1 MNISRSA
8 SHTSLNL
15 ISEQELSECDREK
28 LHLLG
33 GIQGG
38 AGHVIFFHNPNGKI
52 VAVDTSI
59 YSIPWI
65 KDPEKKDDS
74 TAAEA
79 EHIIGTHLQAMIPD
93 DLYGTIFESIR
104 DMMVACSRRTFLF
117 TKQCGGSY
125 AISLSSTM
133 EDCSLIGM
141 EIEEVDDE
149 DETATFHTTLVH
161 LGRIMEFDAKDKIA
175 ETACDT
181 VFTLFRKYDRGMVYR
196 FNDDLS
202 GEVIHEIKND
212 SLDSS
217 YMGMRF
223 PASDIPLPARELY
236 IKNGLRYIHDV
247 DAKDNPLISIQ
258 SMEIDLT
265 QCRMRAVAKPHVVYL
280 RNMGVVSSLSLA
292 IVVDNELWGLLAFH
306 AYDKPFKPSLH
317 QRIAC
322 ETVTSMLSVRIEAL
336 LRKIQS
342 NRLINLGDILMR
354 WKPEK
359 SAVHNLFNLGE
370 KILEVV
376 DADVLVACIE
386 DPRKNEGDSLVVGDV
401 SLAPKDHFWERFKT
415 HPSRELC
422 TCSTRAA
429 IEAMELTQ
437 EDCPASGFVY
447 FREGRTQ
454 IMLGR
459 SLRSTDVVW
468 AGDPDAPKLRIGGI
482 LNPRASFNQFMEKA
496 KKESRSW
503 TESDLN
509 AIRVF
514 RDHVCQHSHQ
524 WIMSLLKT
532 DIDEANQKYMNALDR
547 AQDNYEF
554 FAHMSHELRTPF
566 HGVMGC
572 LNILNDSFMELS
584 PKEVSDL
591 VNTALASGNHMLS
604 LLNEILKISKDKHLA
619 HKAVQ
624 EEAIYQSLAFEAVD
638 GLKSLAVNKSIDF
651 KCEITPNQDKVVIL
665 TDRTKI
671 IQIVSN
677 ILNNAIKFVGEGSIE
692 VRFHLLDELQ
702 DAVSLWKSEAST
714 YEGVAFTMEEGK
726 MFTSIDEVQ
735 QFTSSRSLGDGMKW
749 MLVCV
754 KDTGCGMKADEL
766 TAMFE
771 PYTQS
776 SNGSNRVFQG
786 TGLGL
791 FICVS
796 LCQQLHGFIACSSTK
811 DVGTAFHVCVPVGV
825 GSPSSTG
832 GSLPATP
839 DEKVEDKHIPIRGPV
854 LIADDNKVNLKVL
867 HRAFTMELKKAGLD
881 IEVTTTNGGSEAI
894 RLYKEMRPS
903 LVIIDYHMPEID
915 GIAAMKALREVESD
929 LKLPASYIM
938 SYTADVTEQ
947 ATELLR
953 RSGANEIMEKPPP
966 KGFIANLVRRLEIV
980 SGTPPGL

>member
-1 MNISRSA
+1 MSISRSV
-8 SHTSLNL
+8 SQTNLNL

-38 AGHVIFFHNPNGKI
+38 AGNVIFFHNPNGKI
-52 VAVDTSI
+52 VAVDADI
-59 YSIPWI
+59 YSVPWI
-65 KDPEKKDDS
+65 KDLEKEDGS
-74 TAAEA
+74 TDAEQ
-79 EHIIGTHLQAMIPD
+79 IIGTRLQEWMPD
-93 DLYGTIFESIR
+93 DLYGNIFKSIQ

-141 EIEEVDDE
+141 EIEEIDDQ

-161 LGRIMEFDAKDKIA
+161 LGRIMEFDAKDNIA

-212 SLDSS
+212 NLDSS
-217 YMGMRF
+217 YIGMRF

-247 DAKDNPLISIQ
+247 DAKDNPLISVQ
-258 SMEIDLT
+258 ALEIDLT
-265 QCRMRAVAKPHVVYL
+265 QCRMRAVAKPHIVYL
-280 RNMGVVSSLSLA
+280 RNMGVVSSLSIP

-306 AYDKPFKPSLH
+306 AYGKPFKPSLH

-322 ETVTSMLSVRIEAL
+322 ETVASMLSVRIEAL
-336 LRKIQS
+336 LRKNQS
-342 NRLINLGDILMR
+342 NRIIHLGDILMR
-354 WKPEK
+354 WTPEK
-359 SAVHNLFNLGE
+359 SVIHNLFGLGE
-370 KILEVV
+370 NILELV
-376 DADVLVACIE
+376 DADILVACIE

-401 SLAPKDHFWERFKT
+401 TLAPKNHFWERFKT
-415 HPSRELC
+415 HPNRQLC

-429 IEAMELTQ
+429 IAAMGLTE

-459 SLRSTDVVW
+459 ALRSMDVVW

-503 TESDLN
+503 SASDLN

-547 AQDNYEF
+547 AQDNYQF

-572 LNILNDSFMELS
+572 LHILNDSFNEMS
-584 PKEVSDL
+584 PEEVSDI
-591 VNTALASGNHMLS
+591 VNTALTSGNHMLS

-619 HKAVQ
+619 HRAVP
-624 EEAIYQSLAFEAVD
+624 EEVIYQSLAFESVD
-638 GLKSLAVNKSIDF
+638 GLKSLAVNKGIDF

-677 ILNNAIKFVGEGSIE
+677 IVNNAIKFAGGGSVE
-692 VRFHLLDELQ
+692 ARFHLLDRLG
-702 DAVSLWKSEAST
+702 DAVSLWKSEANT
-714 YEGVAFTMEEGK
+714 YEGVAFTMEEGR
-726 MFTSIDEVQ
+726 MCTSVDEVQ
-735 QFTSSRSLGDGMKW
+735 QYTTSSSERDGMKW
-749 MLVCV
+749 MLVSV
-754 KDTGCGMKADEL
+754 KDSGCGMKADEL
-766 TAMFE
+766 TTMFE

-776 SNGSNRVFQG
+776 SSGSNRAFHG

-811 DVGTAFHVCVPVGV
+811 DVGTVFHVCVPVGV

-832 GSLPATP
+832 HSLSPTRE
-839 DEKVEDKHIPIRGPV
+839 DIVEAEPIPIRGPV
-854 LIADDNKVNLKVL
+854 LIADDNMVNLKVL
-867 HRAFTMELKKAGLD
+867 HRALTMELKKSGLD
-881 IEVTTTNGGSEAI
+881 IEVATTTGGAEAI
-894 RLYKEMRPS
+894 ALYKERCPS
-903 LVIIDYHMPEID
+903 LVIIDYHMPEVD
-915 GIAAMKALREVESD
+915 GIAAMKAIRGIESE

-947 ATELLR
+947 AIELLL
-953 RSGANEIMEKPPP
+953 RSGAQEIMEKPPP

-980 SGTPPGL
+980 SATPSG